1 MIRMKKLVVE
11 WKHLDVEGNTCDRC
25 GETGTNLLGEITWL
39 NEFLAPQ
46 GVAVE
51 LVETRLD
58 PTQISES
65 NALLVNGV
73 PIEEILDIEV
83 FENSCDS
90 CSQLVD
96 SEVCCRT
103 IVYEKKQYDEIPAKA
118 IRKAALKVLG
128 LEEPQANRRISEC
141 ACGNDFCC

>member
-1 MIRMKKLVVE
+1 MQTLVIE

-25 GETGTNLLGEITWL
+25 GETGANLLDEIAWL
-39 NEFLAPQ
+39 NEFLAPK

-73 PIEEILDIEV
+73 PIEEILNIEV

-118 IRKAALKVLG
+118 IREAALKVLG
-128 LEEPQANRRISEC
+128 LEGKAPSRSRGSEC
-141 ACGNDFCC
+141 GCGKGSCC

>member
-1 MIRMKKLVVE
+1 MKKLVVE

-65 NALLVNGV
+65 NALFMNGV
-73 PIEEILDIEV
+73 SIEEILDIEV
-83 FENSCDS
+83 LENSCDS

-103 IVYEKKQYDEIPAKA
+103 IDNEKKQYDEIPAKA
-118 IRKAALKVLG
+118 IREAALKVLR
-128 LEEPQANRRISEC
+128 LEKTQSNSRGSEC
-141 ACGNDFCC
+141 ACGKGSCC

>member
-1 MIRMKKLVVE
+1 MKALVIE
-11 WKHLDVEGNTCDRC
+11 WKHLDVRGNTCDRC
-25 GETGTNLLGEITWL
+25 GETEMNLLGEIAYL
-39 NEFLAPQ
+39 NDFLAPQ
-46 GVAVE
+46 GVVVE
-51 LVETRLD
+51 LVETKLD

-65 NALLVNGV
+65 NALFVNGI

-118 IRKAALKVLG
+118 IREAALKVLR
-128 LEEPQANRRISEC
+128 LEKTQSNSRGSEC
-141 ACGNDFCC
+141 ACGKGSCC

>member
-1 MIRMKKLVVE
+1 MKTLVVE
-11 WKHLDVEGNTCDRC
+11 WKHLDVEGNTCDRFA
-25 GETGTNLLGEITWL
+25 ETGTNLLCDITCL
-39 NEFLAPQ
+39 TDFLAPK
-46 GVAVE
+46 GVVVE

-65 NALLVNGV
+65 NALFMNGV
-73 PIEEILDIEV
+73 SLEEILDIEV
-83 FENSCDS
+83 LENSCDS

-118 IRKAALKVLG
+118 IREAALKVLG
-128 LEEPQANRRISEC
+128 LEKTQSNSRESEC
-141 ACGNDFCC
+141 ACGKGSCC